1 MSIVYFTLVAVL
13 LYWLADWVLE
23 RIEVR
28 AGKRLQHRS
37 LIFFA
42 VLLSMALVTFSMLGA
57 YLA

>member
-23 RIEVR
+23 RVEVR

-42 VLLSMALVTFSMLGA
+42 ILLSMALVTFSMLGA